1 MTYRLVV
8 GGSGMLSLVAAS
20 MFAGALGVGAAHGAD
35 APVVALL
42 LKENQTPRYETRDRP
57 TFEAQ
62 FAESCPGC
70 ELKYYNAAGDVNRQ
84 LSQVE
89 SALTEGATVLVLNP
103 VDANAAGAMVR
114 AAHAQN
120 AKVISY
126 DQVIYDAGVDF
137 AVKFD
142 NVQQGVVGMQALVDK
157 LKADGHTSGNIVM
170 LNGDPADSGAAPQKQ
185 GAHSVVDG
193 SGFTVAAEFDTKGWS
208 ASNAQRHIEQAI
220 TMIGAENIL
229 GVYAGNDG
237 MATGAIAALKNAG
250 LGPLPPVTGLDT
262 QLDAVQLMVA
272 GDLYESTYLPVETD
286 ASIAAQAAAALAQG
300 QSLEHLIN
308 GVVDDGT
315 NEVPA
320 HLLESIGVT
329 MENMKEILIDSG
341 YLTIEQICTPRLR
354 RGVRQ
359 GRPHLLDGVRNDR
372 LLPHGCRRPRR
383 HECPGGAGRRGR
395 DPAPPCQGA
404 RPQRLGAGAG
414 HRPDQADGGQREVR
428 GRPLLVRRGGSI
440 A

>member
-1 MTYRLVV
+1 MTSRKLT
-8 GGSGMLSLVAAS
+8 GRPLAAASFVAA
-20 MFAGALGVGAAHGAD
+20 AAIAAPFGPVAAQSTD
-35 APVVALL
+35 APIVALL

-57 TFEAQ
+57 TFEQ
-62 FAESCPGC
+62 QIAESCPTC
-70 ELKYYNAAGDVNRQ
+70 ELKYYNAAGDVSRQ

-126 DQVIYDAGVDF
+126 DQVIYNAGVDF

-142 NVQQGVVGMQALVDK
+142 NVQQGVVGMQALIDK

-170 LNGDPADSGAAPQKQ
+170 LNGDPVDSGAAPQKQ
-185 GAHSVVDG
+185 GAHSVIDG

-208 ASNAQRHIEQAI
+208 AANAQRHIEQAI
-220 TMIGAENIL
+220 TMLGAENIL

-237 MATGAIAALKNAG
+237 MATGAVAALKNAG
-250 LGPLPPVTGLDT
+250 LSPLPPVTGLDT

-286 ASIAAQAAAALAQG
+286 ASIAAQAAAAFAQG
-300 QSLEHLIN
+300 QSLDHLIN
-308 GVVDDGT
+308 GEVDDGT
-315 NEVPA
+315 HKVPA

-329 MENMKEILIDSG
+329 MENMKEVLIDSG
-341 YLTIEQICTPRLR
+341 YLTIEQICTP
-354 RGVRQ
+354 
-359 GRPHLLDGVRNDR
+359 DFAEA
-372 LLPHGCRRPRR
+372 CAK
-383 HECPGGAGRRGR
+383 AG
-395 DPAPPCQGA
+395 
-404 RPQRLGAGAG
+404 LT
-414 HRPDQADGGQREVR
+414 
-428 GRPLLVRRGGSI
+428 S
-440 A
+440 